1 MLSLR
6 YPPFTSLIRSF
17 WSFLSSPWWVCQMPQ
32 HSTLLWS
39 HLTQR
44 AVKVMLIGW
53 IFGVVRIGVPVFYEV
68 GPGKLPFLLKDN
80 QGWVA
85 QWRPGNLY
93 VRCGKRITPGR
104 SDWSSSCKLFVDRLC
119 NTHISLN
126 TCRREGIQ
134 SICWDGVGRQA
145 AGEQSIITA
154 IRTMQRVILALWSV
168 QPDGNRSSSLVLSD
182 SRGFGQRGRH
192 GWVIFD
198 CLSLMCV
205 AGVTPSSDGCD
216 LFYYTVSIKHLSG
229 RKIKGGI
236 QMWCHWCD
244 RCSFSGYQS
253 WWGPGNSEMPCPW
266 HIRSR
271 QALRD
276 QWTLTTNL
284 KDEGKTSLGALCDG

>member
-1 MLSLR
+1 ML
-6 YPPFTSLIRSF
+6 
-17 WSFLSSPWWVCQMPQ
+17 Q
-32 HSTLLWS
+32 HSTLTSS

-44 AVKVMLIGW
+44 TVKVMLIGCISEW
-53 IFGVVRIGVPVFYEV
+53 LVYASLYSM
-68 GPGKLPFLLKDN
+68 KLLQENYLFA
-80 QGWVA
+80 QG
-85 QWRPGNLY
+85 QPRLSRSGNFY
-93 VRCGKRITPGR
+93 VRCGKRITPGW
-104 SDWSSSCKLFVDRLC
+104 SDCSSSCKLFVNWLC

-126 TCRREGIQ
+126 TCWREKIQ

-154 IRTMQRVILALWSV
+154 IRTMQRVILALRSV

-205 AGVTPSSDGCD
+205 ASVTPSSDGCD
-216 LFYYTVSIKHLSG
+216 LFYYTVSIKHLSR

-244 RCSFSGYQS
+244 RCSFSGYQR
-253 WWGPGNSEMPCPW
+253 WWGPGNSEMLCPW
-266 HIRSR
+266 NIRFR
-271 QALRD
+271 QVLRD
-276 QWTLTTNL
+276 
-284 KDEGKTSLGALCDG
+284 

>member
-17 WSFLSSPWWVCQMPQ
+17 WSFLSSPWWACQMPQ

-53 IFGVVRIGVPVFYEV
+53 IFGVVRTGVPVFYEV
-68 GPGKLPFLLKDN
+68 GPGKLPLLLKDN
-80 QGWVA
+80 QGWGA
-85 QWRPGNLY
+85 RRRPGNLY

-104 SDWSSSCKLFVDRLC
+104 SDWSSSCKLFADRLC

-216 LFYYTVSIKHLSG
+216 LFYYTVSIKHLSR

-236 QMWCHWCD
+236 QMRCHWCD

-284 KDEGKTSLGALCDG
+284 KDEEKPSLGALCDG